1 MSRPFSDKR
10 IGVLMGGR
18 SGEREVSLRS
28 GKGVLESLRRQGYDA
43 VGIDVDENVDV
54 RLRENRVEIAFI
66 ALHGKG
72 GEDGAVQGLLET
84 LRIPYTGSGVA
95 ASALSMNKYLTKLV
109 LEQNGIP
116 FPTTIYLEPPM
127 TFEAV
132 REKILSRME
141 LPVILKPLAEGSSIG
156 IAVAH
161 DETELRDLTGKLL
174 ADYPRIIAEPF
185 ISGREITVGVI
196 GAGDS
201 PRALPILELVPK
213 NEFYDYQAK
222 YTKGMT
228 ELICPARLDEKTT
241 REAQKI
247 AVKTHLALGCNGV
260 SRVDF
265 IVDRRNNPYV
275 LELNTIPGMTEIS
288 DLPEEIRA
296 EGGSYD
302 SLALEILASAGLD
315 K

>member
-28 GKGVLESLRRQGYDA
+28 GKGVLESLRHQGYDA

-66 ALHGKG
+66 TLHGKG

-132 REKILSRME
+132 REKIFSRTE

-275 LELNTIPGMTEIS
+275 LELNTIPGMTETS